1 MIMPGQEAR
10 MWKFGINHQ
19 FHPNDVQAI
28 VDGTVSKF
36 IIGTG
41 ASEGTLVMQQTLD
54 FLQSKGIEYTILN
67 TYDAV
72 RLFNKST
79 KTGLAAFFHI
89 NC

>member
-1 MIMPGQEAR
+1 
-10 MWKFGINHQ
+10 
-19 FHPNDVQAI
+19 

-54 FLQSKGIEYTILN
+54 FLESKGIEYTILN